1 VTALSIY
8 KKVFLIKIRSRL
20 IAKKKSWEKLPSLLF
35 VVSEEDLMLAVPP
48 GNFDRI
54 PP

>member
-1 VTALSIY
+1 MTALSIY
-8 KKVFLIKIRSRL
+8 KKVFLIKIHSRL
-20 IAKKKSWEKLPSLLF
+20 IAKKKLGKLPSLLF
-35 VVSEEDLMLAVPP
+35 DVSEEELMLAVPP